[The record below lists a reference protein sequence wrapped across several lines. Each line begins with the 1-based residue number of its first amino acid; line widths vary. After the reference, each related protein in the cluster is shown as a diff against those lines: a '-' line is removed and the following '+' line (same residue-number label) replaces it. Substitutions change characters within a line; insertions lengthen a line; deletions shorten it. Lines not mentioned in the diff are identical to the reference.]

1 LDKLRSIEAFV
12 VAVEAGSFTAAARQ
26 LDITAVMVGKHVR
39 QLEGVLGARLLE
51 RSTRSQ
57 SLTDTGRRFYEE
69 GKKVLEQLAW
79 AEASVEGLKARP
91 SGTLRVT
98 SATTLG
104 QCVIA
109 PLVAQYQHT
118 HAGVRIELELSNS
131 TVDLADDGFDAAI
144 RVGELDPYLDL
155 VAKPLGHY
163 RMVACASPAYLKTH
177 GTPSTP
183 ADLRRHRCLGNLLW
197 TRRST
202 WVLAGADAPIPWPDD
217 TVFRSNDGPVLRQ
230 VALHG
235 GGILLQ
241 PRVLVAEDLNA
252 GRLVPL
258 LSDYLPAS
266 RPVHLLYRQDRQ
278 PLPKTATFIAFL
290 TRHAPKLL
298 A

>member
-12 VAVEAGSFTAAARQ
+12 AAVEKGSFTAAARQ

-39 QLEGVLGARLLE
+39 QLEDALGARLLE

-57 SLTDTGRRFYEE
+57 GLTDTGRRFYEE

-91 SGTLRVT
+91 SGTLRIT
-98 SATTLG
+98 AATTLG

-109 PLVAQYQHT
+109 PLVARYQRAHS
-118 HAGVRIELELSNS
+118 GVRVELELSNS
-131 TVDLADDGFDAAI
+131 AVDLADEGFDAAI
-144 RVGELDPYLDL
+144 RVGELSPGLDL

-163 RMVACASPAYLKTH
+163 RMVACASPAYLKAH
-177 GTPSTP
+177 GTPATP

-197 TRRST
+197 TRRSAWT
-202 WVLAGADAPIPWPDD
+202 LAGGQEPVPWPED
-217 TVFRSNDGPVLRQ
+217 TIFRSNDGPALRQ

-241 PRVLVAEDLNA
+241 PRVLVAEDLDA
-252 GRLVPL
+252 GRLVPIL
-258 LSDYLPAS
+258 AGYLPAS
-266 RPVHLLYRQDRQ
+266 RPVHLLHRQDRQ

-290 TRHAPKLL
+290 TRHVPKMLS
-298 A
+298 